1 MSSSIL
7 QIVVILRFIRHRNE
21 VFLLLVQAAY
31 RFHMPWDN
39 SVNKMAHIHAA
50 HTTLGVRNMPLTSW
64 VRPLGSISLFTI
76 TRIYRAAAFSSDSF
90 FNLVCR
96 VTFRVILKL
105 ASDGIAVFSEKIDI
119 PVARIPDK
127 KICTFV
133 LRLFFNF
140 TKKIGA

>member
-1 MSSSIL
+1 MSRSYH
-7 QIVVILRFIRHRNE
+7 QYHRFN
-21 VFLLLVQAAY
+21 
-31 RFHMPWDN
+31 MPWVG
-39 SVNKMAHIHAA
+39 SVNKKAHIYAVA
-50 HTTLGVRNMPLTSW
+50 TTIDVKNMPLTSW
-64 VRPLGSISLFTI
+64 VRTLGSISLFTI

-90 FNLVCR
+90 FNLICR